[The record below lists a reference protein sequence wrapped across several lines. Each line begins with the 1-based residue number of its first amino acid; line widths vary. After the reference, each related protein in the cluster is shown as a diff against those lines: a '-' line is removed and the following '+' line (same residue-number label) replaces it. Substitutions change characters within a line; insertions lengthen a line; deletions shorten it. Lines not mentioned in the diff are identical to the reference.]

1 MTEMQ
6 NLEQPILISA
16 SHECFGS
23 ACISDLCRL
32 RTASSC
38 GQMLIYI
45 VRSMKKGAP
54 RVAQGL
60 SKLAVH
66 VYCRRG
72 SRVDCY
78 RDGSTSHHV
87 FQWRAKLSSHTSLIS
102 KSIDDR
108 ANAQFNLLKYSI
120 LSRLL
125 SQGVC

>member
-1 MTEMQ
+1 MQ
-6 NLEQPILISA
+6 TKNSVVMRANVNIHSEKYEKGSA
-16 SHECFGS
+16 SS
-23 ACISDLCRL
+23 
-32 RTASSC
+32 RTRIVKASSTC
-38 GQMLIYI
+38 VLP
-45 VRSMKKGAP
+45 K
-54 RVAQGL
+54 
-60 SKLAVH
+60 
-66 VYCRRG
+66 G